1 MKIVKRILKGIGILC
16 LLFVILCVVAVACS
30 SDEETST
37 TTAAATVKET
47 TTEAEDTTEADTEA
61 PTEEPTAE
69 EETEEAVEVVATTET
84 NEVEEVTSTDN
95 SSYDEALRV
104 HGISLDTIKK
114 IVALYE
120 YNNDSSCYEGYTDND
135 WLRDFEAAIEEW
147 NYKITEDGWG
157 MVSLE
162 DEQEIEEL
170 RYFISNPNNG
180 NTILTTEEARA
191 LSDDDVIGIYGM
203 MYNYELYT
211 QDDPGREDSNYW
223 EVTKDNVVDV
233 IRNAQ
238 KGDYIY
244 ISNGIVSL
252 PINRGNNIIIYPSD
266 GLSYDPS
273 NCFRLVVTNLDM
285 RFSNGDH
292 LEIYGTFDY
301 QDDIA
306 WIIPESVSYLN

>member
-1 MKIVKRILKGIGILC
+1 MKIVKKILKGIGILC

-30 SDEETST
+30 SNEETST
-37 TTAAATVKET
+37 TTAAVEET
-47 TTEAEDTTEADTEA
+47 TTEAEETTEPVTEA
-61 PTEEPTAE
+61 TTEEPTTE
-69 EETEEAVEVVATTET
+69 EETEEVVEVVATTET
-84 NEVEEVTSTDN
+84 DELEEITAVSEEDAASRTLS
-95 SSYDEALRV
+95 V
-104 HGISLDTIKK
+104 HGISIDTVRK
-114 IVALYE
+114 ILTAYE
-120 YNNDSSCYEGYTDND
+120 YIESFVEALSDDECLTY
-135 WLRDFEAAIEEW
+135 FENFIETY

-157 MVSLE
+157 YVEWQTDE
-162 DEQEIEEL
+162 DMAYL
-170 RYFISNPNNG
+170 RYCISNSDNE
-180 NTILTTEEARA
+180 NTILSVDEANA
-191 LSDDDVIGIYGM
+191 LPDDDVIGIYGM

-211 QDDPGREDSNYW
+211 QDDPGKEDSNYW

-238 KGDYIY
+238 EGDYIH

-273 NCFRLVVTNLDM
+273 NCFRLVVTDLDM